1 MKEDPR
7 FTSGIGDWNNVGE
20 SAIEH
25 RNMSNKSGVKNV
37 VQLLLLSYREFGKT
51 TNPGAIRRPRVW
63 HD

>member
-7 FTSGIGDWNNVGE
+7 STSGTGDWNNVGE

-37 VQLLLLSYREFGKT
+37 V
-51 TNPGAIRRPRVW
+51 
-63 HD
+63 